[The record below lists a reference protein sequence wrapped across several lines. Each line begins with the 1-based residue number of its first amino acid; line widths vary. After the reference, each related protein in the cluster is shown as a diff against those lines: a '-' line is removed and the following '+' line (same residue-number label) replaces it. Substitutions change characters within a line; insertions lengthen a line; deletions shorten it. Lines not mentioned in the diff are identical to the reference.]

1 MLIDGTKTDIKSIHS
16 SGEVDALEKIR
27 LEMIEMLR
35 IDEECQIVDEKIRI
49 KVKKEEKVTS
59 NLETLI
65 TPLEKEIDKCL
76 SLRRSS
82 RNIKKS
88 NYNDPNDSLDCLK
101 ILKQD
106 SGFTEGNECETFSV
120 KFEPD
125 VDVEILNDITSSK
138 NIKIDKIGTTKKA
151 KMQREGKSEPKTLDQ
166 LRKSNSIISKS
177 FENSDKPNKYE
188 PESKFTQ
195 INNEEKTTREAGDSK
210 TPIKSGQLSSE
221 FYMKGDVMWFI
232 SIKKVLKDHGI
243 KGYSQIKDLGILPS
257 DEIIHMELRVAS
269 DDTIFSNSEGYVT
282 KCLPVGKAGLVS
294 ADQKLIR
301 HEFLH
306 PYSECDENL
315 EMVREIFER
324 QTKNRKRNFSIFM
337 LVDQLRK
344 QQNLYQKILKEI
356 PNTNEHFDYLTGVKT
371 LPVEEISVEQDVS
384 SSSDSDQDIEEIST
398 NHDENQKALVHDDL
412 IEKVDNISAK
422 KVRKSRRVSG
432 CPYDLDGISNDNVI
446 EFFKKS
452 QTLRDHWQ
460 KIMDEGEC
468 ERHKLALTSR
478 DMSCHSELQHKAN
491 ITFLKQTSE
500 KDGENVDVKL
510 YRITREIVNQHAK
523 IGKLTE
529 QTQDRYAKHVLIP
542 EGCEQYLM
550 DTFKMS
556 EKVAKDW
563 FLKYHANEE
572 DEIFDDE
579 ILLED
584 EEENVFHSEN
594 RLGSPLYT
602 IEESENEDLIPDFET
617 NSD

>member
-49 KVKKEEKVTS
+49 EVKKEEKVTS
-59 NLETLI
+59 NLETLV

-101 ILKQD
+101 ALNQNF
-106 SGFTEGNECETFSV
+106 GFTDSKLIHSTSFKVGNECETFSV

-138 NIKIDKIGTTKKA
+138 NIKIENKIDKIGTTKKA
-151 KMQREGKSEPKTLDQ
+151 KMQKEGKSEPKKLDQ
-166 LRKSNSIISKS
+166 LRKSNSMISKS

-210 TPIKSGQLSSE
+210 TPIKSGKLSSE
-221 FYMKGDVMWFI
+221 FYMKGEVMWFI

-344 QQNLYQKILKEI
+344 QQKLYQKILKEI
-356 PNTNEHFDYLTGVKT
+356 PNTIEHFDNLTGLKT
-371 LPVEEISVEQDVS
+371 LPVEEI
-384 SSSDSDQDIEEIST
+384 
-398 NHDENQKALVHDDL
+398 
-412 IEKVDNISAK
+412 
-422 KVRKSRRVSG
+422 RR
-432 CPYDLDGISNDNVI
+432 
-446 EFFKKS
+446 FFK
-452 QTLRDHWQ
+452 L
-460 KIMDEGEC
+460 
-468 ERHKLALTSR
+468 
-478 DMSCHSELQHKAN
+478 
-491 ITFLKQTSE
+491 
-500 KDGENVDVKL
+500 
-510 YRITREIVNQHAK
+510 
-523 IGKLTE
+523 
-529 QTQDRYAKHVLIP
+529 
-542 EGCEQYLM
+542 
-550 DTFKMS
+550 
-556 EKVAKDW
+556 
-563 FLKYHANEE
+563 
-572 DEIFDDE
+572 
-579 ILLED
+579 
-584 EEENVFHSEN
+584 
-594 RLGSPLYT
+594 
-602 IEESENEDLIPDFET
+602 
-617 NSD
+617 

>member
-1 MLIDGTKTDIKSIHS
+1 
-16 SGEVDALEKIR
+16 
-27 LEMIEMLR
+27 MIEMLR
-35 IDEECQIVDEKIRI
+35 IGEECQIVDEKIRI
-49 KVKKEEKVTS
+49 KVKKEEKVSS
-59 NLETLI
+59 NLETLV

-151 KMQREGKSEPKTLDQ
+151 KMQKEGKSEPKTLDQ
-166 LRKSNSIISKS
+166 LRKSNSMISKS
-177 FENSDKPNKYE
+177 FENSDKPNEYE

-210 TPIKSGQLSSE
+210 TPIKSGQFSSE

-243 KGYSQIKDLGILPS
+243 KGYSQIRDLGILPS

-306 PYSECDENL
+306 PYSESDENV

-398 NHDENQKALVHDDL
+398 NHDENQKALVHNDL
-412 IEKVDNISAK
+412 IEKIDNISAK
-422 KVRKSRRVSG
+422 KVRKNRRVSL